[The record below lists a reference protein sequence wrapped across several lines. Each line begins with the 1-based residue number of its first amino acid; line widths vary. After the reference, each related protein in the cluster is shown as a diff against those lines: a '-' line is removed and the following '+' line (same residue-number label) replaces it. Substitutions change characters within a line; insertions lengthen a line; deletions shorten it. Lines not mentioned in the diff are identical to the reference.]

1 MGWGRIKN
9 RKKVLFLLFMPSIPG
24 GSEYDKG
31 SRAAAAEK
39 AAVLIA
45 RRKLMTTNT
54 IVKKAGMIFQTK
66 KKHKKPRLCSQGD
79 SELVLARGHSFLN
92 FRAQRIAVK

>member
-1 MGWGRIKN
+1 
-9 RKKVLFLLFMPSIPG
+9 MPSIPG

-45 RRKLMTTNT
+45 RRKLMTTST
-54 IVKKAGMIFQTK
+54 IVKKAGMIFQTEK
-66 KKHKKPRLCSQGD
+66 IVSTSKMRFTNNRLTGLQTEKTWLGLST
-79 SELVLARGHSFLN
+79 LNRVLQN
-92 FRAQRIAVK
+92 YD

>member
-1 MGWGRIKN
+1 
-9 RKKVLFLLFMPSIPG
+9 MPSIPG

-66 KKHKKPRLCSQGD
+66 NKDSQKSKFGD
-79 SELVLARGHSFLN
+79 SERVLARGLSFLN

>member
-1 MGWGRIKN
+1 
-9 RKKVLFLLFMPSIPG
+9 MPSIPG

-66 KKHKKPRLCSQGD
+66 RIASKKNPKFHCSQGD
-79 SELVLARGHSFLN
+79 SERVLARGLSFLN

>member
-1 MGWGRIKN
+1 
-9 RKKVLFLLFMPSIPG
+9 MPSIPG

-66 KKHKKPRLCSQGD
+66 KSIKNRNFFAGKATANGFWRED
-79 SELVLARGHSFLN
+79 LAF
-92 FRAQRIAVK
+92 

>member
-1 MGWGRIKN
+1 
-9 RKKVLFLLFMPSIPG
+9 MPSIPG

-45 RRKLMTTNT
+45 RRKLMTTST
-54 IVKKAGMIFQTK
+54 IVKKAGMIFQTEK
-66 KKHKKPRLCSQGD
+66 IVSKTEIPLQSRRKRTGSG
-79 SELVLARGHSFLN
+79 ERT
-92 FRAQRIAVK
+92 